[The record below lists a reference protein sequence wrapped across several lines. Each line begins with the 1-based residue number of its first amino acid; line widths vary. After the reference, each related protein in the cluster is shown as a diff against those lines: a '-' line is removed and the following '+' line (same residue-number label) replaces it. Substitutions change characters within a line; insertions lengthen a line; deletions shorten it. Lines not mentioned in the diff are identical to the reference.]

1 MRQLDALLAGV
12 VLKVG
17 IIAYSTSQKRSDAY
31 RLITEHNGEM
41 GNVSGKPATWAVRF
55 KCIFSNHNGN
65 VCFACHC

>member
-31 RLITEHNGEM
+31 RFITEHNGEM

-55 KCIFSNHNGN
+55 EGKVTDDDGK